1 MRRRIAKTILICTF
15 FAMLVLS
22 LFLILKNDSEID
34 SNLSRK
40 SEYKLELNGKEQF
53 LVLLGYKK
61 DNSYQYDVSYKKSFF
76 ESKKIRIDGFED
88 NISLCNQSVVHLE
101 EGDAICLTDNVGVH
115 GQNLVLLLAKNSELY
130 PVQFTDQQKNSQ
142 NNLISDQPNIIIKD
156 FKNGNL
162 LEIAAENRDYDK
174 DPLVNVIRTYYR
186 QDGGRFVFDSAVNIQ
201 YDR

>member
-1 MRRRIAKTILICTF
+1 MRRKTAKTILICTF
-15 FAMLVLS
+15 FAALALI
-22 LFLILKNDSEID
+22 LFLVVKNHSED
-34 SNLSRK
+34 NSNLSQK
-40 SEYKLELNGKEQF
+40 TQYELKLNDKKWSIALLN
-53 LVLLGYKK
+53 YNK
-61 DNSYQYDVSYKKSFF
+61 DNNHEYYISYKKSFF

-101 EGDAICLTDNVGVH
+101 EGDAICLTGNVGVH
-115 GQNLVLLLAKNSELY
+115 GQNLVLLLAKSNELY

-156 FKNGNL
+156 FKNDNL

-174 DPLVNVIRTYYR
+174 DPLVDVIRTYYR